1 MSMIAQRP
9 DTRNG
14 QLPGSRAF
22 RANTV
27 SKMIGASR
35 GMTLFELMVVVVVV
49 AILVSIAYP
58 SYSSFIRKTQRAEAQ
73 TTLLDW
79 ANRQENWRADHTSYN
94 SDITPASTE
103 YYSYSLVS
111 TATSFTLT
119 ADALNG
125 QLKDKEKGEPC
136 SSMNINEAGVVGPPA
151 KQVCWRK

>member
-1 MSMIAQRP
+1 MPMIGQRP
-9 DTRNG
+9 DTRNR
-14 QLPGSRAF
+14 QLPKSRAVP
-22 RANTV
+22 ACAV
-27 SKMIGASR
+27 GKMIGPNR
-35 GMTLFELMVVVVVV
+35 GMTLFELMVVVAVV

-58 SYSSFIRKTQRAEAQ
+58 SYSGFIRKAHRAEAQ

-94 SDITPASTE
+94 ADFTPASTE
-103 YYSYSLVS
+103 YYSYSMAS

-119 ADALNG
+119 ANALNA
-125 QLKDKEKGEPC
+125 QLKDKEKGVPC